1 MKTITGSLPYKK
13 NNIKRDKNNS
23 TKVIIPL
30 TRTRTFVLQR
40 KRQYPIDATEKILRR
55 KIQNSDLLTSWR
67 LVLFQLICILRW
79 QLVMHF
85 WLPSNHPGANMLCGM
100 EFNEFRPPN
109 SSDDLCLLFCLF
121 LLLCLLYSVQCSA
134 FLLREGLELSECLT
148 SCRIGEWLS
157 HFDW

>member
-1 MKTITGSLPYKK
+1 MKTRTGSLPYKK

-40 KRQYPIDATEKILRR
+40 KSQYPIDATEKILRR

-121 LLLCLLYSVQCSA
+121 LLLWEWSLQ
-134 FLLREGLELSECLT
+134 LSHAACQSNMYKNT
-148 SCRIGEWLS
+148 ASYRRIGYKMYNQ
-157 HFDW
+157 